1 MINDKIRIV
10 MRKGKFLILM
20 LLVSLLASCG
30 TTTTVPITGRKHTL
44 LVNDQQ
50 ILSLSQQEYNKFL
63 QSSRKSTNSVQ
74 SAMVQRVGQ
83 KLATAVESYLR
94 ANGMESEIKN
104 FAWEFNLVQGSD
116 VNAFCMP
123 GGKIAVYEG
132 LLPVTRD
139 EASLAIVIGHEI
151 AHAVAKHSA
160 EQMSKKMRQSYGS
173 QIGGTILGAIGGN
186 TIGSLAQTAASQY
199 FSFQNL
205 KYSRTHEIEAD
216 HIGLIFA
223 AMAGYDPRVAVDFWK
238 RMAAQSSKQG
248 SDMFSS
254 HPSDDKRIAA
264 IQRSLPEALAYYQQ
278 SLPATPAA
286 KSGTHTTATTKKTS
300 EAVSAS
306 KLYKKTA
313 AKKK

>member
-1 MINDKIRIV
+1 

-94 ANGMESEIKN
+94 VNGMESEIKN

-186 TIGSLAQTAASQY
+186 TIGSLAQTAANQY

-278 SLPATPAA
+278 SQPATPAV
-286 KSGTHTTATTKKTS
+286 KSGTQTTTTTKKTS
-300 EAVSAS
+300 GSVSAS

>member
-1 MINDKIRIV
+1 

-186 TIGSLAQTAASQY
+186 TIGSLAQTAVSQY

-278 SLPATPAA
+278 SQPATPAV
-286 KSGTHTTATTKKTS
+286 KSGTQTTTTTKKPS
-300 EAVSAS
+300 GSVSAS

>member
-1 MINDKIRIV
+1 MFKRKEINDV
-10 MRKGKFLILM
+10 MKKGKYLVLV
-20 LLVSLLASCG
+20 LLVAMLVSCG
-30 TTTTVPITGRKHTL
+30 TSTTVPVTGRKHTL
-44 LVNDQQ
+44 LVSDEQ
-50 ILSLSQQEYNKFL
+50 ILSLSTQEYNKFL
-63 QSSRKSTNSVQ
+63 QSTRKSTNSSQ
-74 SAMVQRVGQ
+74 SAMVQRVG
-83 KLATAVESYLR
+83 KRMANAVETYLK

-160 EQMSKKMRQSYGS
+160 EQMSKKMRQSYGT
-173 QIGGTILGAIGGN
+173 QIGGSILGALGGG
-186 TIGSLAQTAASQY
+186 TIGSLAQTAAGQY

-248 SDMFSS
+248 SDLFSS

-264 IQRSLPEALAYYQQ
+264 IQRSMPEAMRYYEQTQ
-278 SLPATPAA
+278 PAPISSAPSTANA
-286 KSGTHTTATTKKTS
+286 TSKKKSTG
-300 EAVSAS
+300 AVSAS
-306 KLYKKTA
+306 KLYKKTTN
-313 AKKK
+313 KK

>member
-1 MINDKIRIV
+1 

-186 TIGSLAQTAASQY
+186 TIGSLAQTAANQY

-278 SLPATPAA
+278 SQPATPAV
-286 KSGTHTTATTKKTS
+286 KSGTQTTTTTKKPS
-300 EAVSAS
+300 GSVSAS